1 MQTSNAPAAVTLRLP
16 ENIQAALKAY
26 ANDYQMSIEEVLEMA
41 VVNFLDVDA
50 IGFEDCK
57 PVMTPGQLREE
68 NIILKQQLA
77 SGKKVDFTNFTVQ
90 DLT

>member
-1 MQTSNAPAAVTLRLP
+1 MQTSNATAEVTLRLP

-26 ANDYQMSIEEVLEMA
+26 AHDNEFSLNDVLEMA
-41 VVNFLDVDA
+41 VASFLDVDA
-50 IGFEDCK
+50 IDFDDCK

-77 SGKKVDFTNFTVQ
+77 SGKKVDLTNFTVQ
-90 DLT
+90 TLT

>member
-1 MQTSNAPAAVTLRLP
+1 MQTSNAPAEVTLRLP

-26 ANDYQMSIEEVLEMA
+26 AHDNEFSLNDVLEMA
-41 VVNFLDVDA
+41 VASFLDVDA
-50 IGFEDCK
+50 IGFDDCQ

-77 SGKKVDFTNFTVQ
+77 SGKKVDLTNFTVQ
-90 DLT
+90 DLI